1 MSKESTTR
9 KIKYIILSVV
19 SLVLICAAVVVTI
32 LNTYKPMFEVT
43 INNEF
48 IGYFKSRQ
56 EFDEVYQTLVNEKL
70 QLDENA
76 KVFLD
81 TNPVF
86 KQTFVKASTLDNNNL
101 YTSLRAQVRAEY
113 TTYAVLVNDEKKME
127 FQTKDEADKYAKS
140 MKDQIN
146 TLNVAVNEQKTAE
159 LTNVNNVESANAIL
173 KDIVSRHKPVEEPK
187 PEPKPQPKPVVKKK
201 TTPKQSGRTTPNQ
214 NYVPVPSASGGV
226 WPTVSRRISVGFGGY
241 SGHTGMD
248 IDGHTGDANVA
259 YKAGKVVFAGWS
271 GAYGYLV
278 KVDHGDGV
286 QSWYAHNSK
295 ILVSAGQNVAQG
307 QLLALQGSTGRST
320 GDHLHFEI
328 RINGRPVNPY
338 PYIR

>member
-1 MSKESTTR
+1 MDKEYKQS
-9 KIKYIILSVV
+9 KIKYIVLSVV

-32 LNTYKPMFEVT
+32 LNTYKPMFKVT
-43 INNEF
+43 INNNF

-76 KVFLD
+76 KVYLD

-86 KQTFVKASTLDNNNL
+86 TQAFVKPSTLDNNNL

-113 TTYAVLVNDEKKME
+113 KTYAVLVNDEKKLE
-127 FQTKDEADKYAKS
+127 FQNKDEAEKYANS
-140 MKDQIN
+140 MKDQVK
-146 TLNVAVNEQKTAE
+146 TLNVAIKEEKTAE
-159 LTNVNNVESANAIL
+159 LNNVNNIESANAIL
-173 KDIVSRHKPVEEPK
+173 KDVVSRYKPA
-187 PEPKPQPKPVVKKK
+187 PEPPKPVVKQAQK
-201 TTPKQSGRTTPNQ
+201 PKPKARPAQANVKQTQ
-214 NYVPVPSASGGV
+214 QYVPVPAASGGV
-226 WPTVSRRISVGFGGY
+226 WPTVSRRISCPFGGY
-241 SGHTGMD
+241 RGHTGMD
-248 IDGHTGDANVA
+248 IDGHTGDPNVA
-259 YKAGKVVFAGWS
+259 YKAGKVIFAGWS

-278 KVDHGDGV
+278 KVDHGDGI

-295 ILVSAGQNVAQG
+295 IVVSVGQNVAQG
-307 QLLALQGSTGRST
+307 QLLALQGSTGRSS

-338 PYIR
+338 PYVK